1 MTFLPTSRTE
11 LVIAMRRDTG
21 RGKASAGG
29 GSTGMA
35 ATPAL
40 SFSIPLKDTSKPV
53 AFPGDFQNHIALE
66 FAMRYLSKVGAGKG
80 AIPPQF
86 CSVLDR
92 ALGALKAWKCE
103 FVGEAFE
110 QTHAF

>member
-1 MTFLPTSRTE
+1 MVVMSRS
-11 LVIAMRRDTG
+11 RG

-29 GSTGMA
+29 DGSVMT

-66 FAMRYLSKVGAGKG
+66 FAMRYLSEV
-80 AIPPQF
+80 
-86 CSVLDR
+86 R
-92 ALGALKAWKCE
+92 A
-103 FVGEAFE
+103 VGE
-110 QTHAF
+110 QTIQF